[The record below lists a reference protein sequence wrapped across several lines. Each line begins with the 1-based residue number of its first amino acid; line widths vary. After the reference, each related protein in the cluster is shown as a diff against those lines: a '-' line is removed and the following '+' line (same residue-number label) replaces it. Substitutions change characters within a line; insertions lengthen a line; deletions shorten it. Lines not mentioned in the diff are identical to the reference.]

1 MEFYAPDGDEW
12 DPDAWDRYPHHRKF
26 FDKLWLSYT
35 LGYNCGPC
43 GYPPN
48 KTGIYIVRPCYNL
61 DGMGIG
67 AKVCMIQKEQMDKTP
82 AGHFWCEFFE
92 GRQFSVNYKWIN
104 GELKPTSSME
114 GFKPRGEMIR
124 FDEWKRSDYM
134 PSAHQI
140 LNQLSDVEYINVEY
154 IEDKIIEVH
163 LRAGRDPMYDHI
175 VPVWDD
181 RIITRARYEA
191 EGYKF
196 IPYYEAAYG
205 QIKDNDGN
213 KYARLG
219 FMVK

>member
-1 MEFYAPDGDEW
+1 
-12 DPDAWDRYPHHRKF
+12 
-26 FDKLWLSYT
+26 
-35 LGYNCGPC
+35 
-43 GYPPN
+43 
-48 KTGIYIVRPCYNL
+48 
-61 DGMGIG
+61 
-67 AKVCMIQKEQMDKTP
+67 
-82 AGHFWCEFFE
+82 
-92 GRQFSVNYKWIN
+92 
-104 GELKPTSSME
+104 
-114 GFKPRGEMIR
+114 
-124 FDEWKRSDYM
+124 M

-191 EGYKF
+191 KGYKF